1 MRALLP
7 FMSLERAHGGYPA
20 YLNVFSPQTESNVHE
35 YKSAPSYKARPLHK
49 GKEEKGDDISPK
61 NGHLDNKLT
70 LLLGE
75 GWQGSRRAE
84 AGSAT
89 LHS

>member
-1 MRALLP
+1 MHYCHLCPWKGTWLI
-7 FMSLERAHGGYPA
+7 SSVLKCV
-20 YLNVFSPQTESNVHE
+20 LSTESNIHKYNSV
-35 YKSAPSYKARPLHK
+35 PSYKARPLHK
-49 GKEEKGDDISPK
+49 GQKEKEDDISPK

>member
-1 MRALLP
+1 MA
-7 FMSLERAHGGYPA
+7 LERAHGWYPA
-20 YLNVFSPQTESNVHE
+20 YLNVLFPQTESNIHKYNSV
-35 YKSAPSYKARPLHK
+35 PSYKARTLSKSK
-49 GKEEKGDDISPK
+49 GKEEKEDDISPK
-61 NGHLDNKLT
+61 NGHLDYELT

-84 AGSAT
+84 AGSAA

>member
-1 MRALLP
+1 MHYCHLCPWKRA
-7 FMSLERAHGGYPA
+7 RDWYPA
-20 YLNVFSPQTESNVHE
+20 YLNVLFPQTESNIHKYNSV
-35 YKSAPSYKARPLHK
+35 PSYKDRPLHK
-49 GKEEKGDDISPK
+49 GKEEKEDNISPK
-61 NGHLDNKLT
+61 NGHLDNELT